1 MSTLDLVFAIMA
13 TVILFL
19 YGLSS
24 FSREIQ
30 DLGQQRLNDLLGRA
44 TRNRVAGFALGAGFT
59 AIVQSSSAV
68 TSLAVAL
75 VDSGVISFAQSL
87 GVLIGANVGTTAT
100 AWLVSFK
107 LTGIGPFFIVLGA
120 VLSVSPG
127 PARVAGKAVFY
138 FGFIFF
144 ALDRISLSLDP
155 LKESEVLPGVLA
167 YATAPLIGA
176 LIGAGLTAL
185 LQSSSVVT
193 GLAILLVHQGT
204 IDIQAAVAIIIGANL
219 GSSVTALIASIPMS
233 PAARRAAQANFI
245 LNLGGVALF
254 LPFTNQLTALA
265 TSLAANPGIAVA
277 VAHLFFNLGVALIAL
292 PLTGPLA
299 RWLRPGDP
307 VKPG

>member
-24 FSREIQ
+24 FSRETQ

-44 TRNRVAGFALGAGFT
+44 TRNRIAGFALGAGFT

-87 GVLIGANVGTTAT
+87 GVLIAANVGTTAT

-144 ALDRISLSLDP
+144 ALDLISLSLDP

-167 YATAPLIGA
+167 YAT
-176 LIGAGLTAL
+176 
-185 LQSSSVVT
+185 
-193 GLAILLVHQGT
+193 
-204 IDIQAAVAIIIGANL
+204 
-219 GSSVTALIASIPMS
+219 
-233 PAARRAAQANFI
+233 
-245 LNLGGVALF
+245 
-254 LPFTNQLTALA
+254 
-265 TSLAANPGIAVA
+265 
-277 VAHLFFNLGVALIAL
+277 
-292 PLTGPLA
+292 
-299 RWLRPGDP
+299 
-307 VKPG
+307 

>member
-1 MSTLDLVFAIMA
+1 MSTLDLIFAILA

-44 TRNRVAGFALGAGFT
+44 TRNRLTGFTLGALFT
-59 AIVQSSSAV
+59 AMVQSSSAV

-107 LTGIGPFFIVLGA
+107 LTGIGPFFIVFGA
-120 VLSVSPG
+120 VLSALPG

-144 ALDRISLSLDP
+144 ALDLISTSLDP
-155 LKESEVLPGVLA
+155 LKESEVLPGILV
-167 YATAPLIGA
+167 YATAPIIGA
-176 LIGAGLTAL
+176 IIGAGLTAL

-193 GLAILLVHQGT
+193 GLAILLVIQGT
-204 IDIQAAVAIIIGANL
+204 IDIQAAVAIIIGSNL

-233 PAARRAAQANFI
+233 PVARRAARANLL
-245 LNLGGVALF
+245 LNLGGVLLF
-254 LPFTNQLTALA
+254 LPFTSQLTALA
-265 TSLAANPGIAVA
+265 TGLSPNPGIAVA
-277 VAHLFFNLGVALIAL
+277 FAHLIFNLGVAVVAL
-292 PLTGPLA
+292 PLTPAIA
-299 RWLRPGDP
+299 RWLQPRDP
-307 VKPG
+307 KPD